1 MLIKVPVE
9 VYHLSFSNIGMAMSV
24 MFQFYNCN
32 ALIEVPVEVYL
43 PSFSTIGM
51 AMSAMCI

>member
-24 MFQFYNCN
+24 MFQFYNCH
-32 ALIEVPVEVYL
+32 ALIKVPVEVY
-43 PSFSTIGM
+43 PFFSNIGM
-51 AMSAMCI
+51 AVSVMCI

>member
-1 MLIKVPVE
+1 MPVE

-32 ALIEVPVEVYL
+32 ALIEVPVEVYH
-43 PSFSTIGM
+43 PSFSNIGM
-51 AMSAMCI
+51 AISVMCI